1 MKMYRSLIFRSFRLK
16 RTRDRLFLFLI
27 LLLDAFFSLLFIVS
41 FDDPTEI
48 KDDVFMF
55 CVFSFMLAMLCG
67 MIAGANNGVY
77 RMDTNTGWERYI
89 RALPPTPMQQAV
101 ADLLIKLI
109 YILIYGTI
117 LMIYAIFSDNHTGL
131 HLMCYVM
138 NIFLF
143 FSTLFVI
150 IDIVYSFVVRFAQTR
165 AELELMSLAAF
176 ICGIIII
183 IKVCKLIGNIRMY
196 SPVQFGNP
204 LFVSTSY
211 IFASFVASGK
221 VTAVAVSSFVVSL
234 GSYFL
239 VMWRLHERREM

>member
-1 MKMYRSLIFRSFRLK
+1 MRMYRSLIFRSFRLK
-16 RTRDRLFLFLI
+16 RTRDRLFLVLI
-27 LLLDAFFSLLFIVS
+27 LLLDAAFSLMSLVLC
-41 FDDPTEI
+41 DDPSEI

-117 LMIYAIFSDNHTGL
+117 LMIYATFSDNHTGL

-143 FSTLFVI
+143 FATLFVI

-176 ICGIIII
+176 VCGIIII
-183 IKVCKLIGNIRMY
+183 VKLCKLIGNIRMY

-204 LFVSTSY
+204 LFGSTSY

-221 VTAVAVSSFVVSL
+221 VTAVAVSSFVISL